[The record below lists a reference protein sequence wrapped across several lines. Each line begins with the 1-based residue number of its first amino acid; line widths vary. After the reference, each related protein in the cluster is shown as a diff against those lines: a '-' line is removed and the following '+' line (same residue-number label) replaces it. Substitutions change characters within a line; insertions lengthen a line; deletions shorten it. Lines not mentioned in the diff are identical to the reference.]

1 MTMPN
6 RLHLLLLAVLLPFAN
21 ANAAPFAY
29 IVVGSPI
36 NALRVLDT
44 QTNLDA
50 RTPLALP
57 APLGPVA
64 LSANG
69 KLLYALSDRRVYS
82 VETATNNVAAP
93 IDVPEATGMALS
105 PDGRRL
111 YGAGVQ
117 QRFVVELATGKV
129 TTLPQSGIITYA
141 PEVIAAA
148 DGQVYWTQCA
158 IGLICVLFSGDPESF
173 AEKWS
178 VSVGAD
184 RGPGIAA
191 APDGTRVYVSASSS
205 PHFPWAIIKSI
216 STETRQVMGSLDLG
230 VYGLYPGRMAISPDG
245 RQLYSL
251 NGASPSVT
259 VVDTATMTI
268 VKNIPLDVGNVG
280 TAGPQGGIAITPNGK
295 TIYVTN
301 GALGTVSVIDT
312 GTLAVTLTIGG
323 FGRADSSGN
332 FMGPAERSE
341 AVEYYNATLD
351 HYFVTALY
359 TEIYALDNGA
369 VAGWSRTGQ
378 TFPVYGAQNRG
389 GSPVCRYYIPPAYG
403 DSHFYSASPAEC
415 AEVRAKFPTF
425 VLEASDVF
433 YIDLPDSITGS
444 CPPGD
449 APVYRMWNKRA
460 DSNHRYTTSVAVRDS
475 MLGKGYIPEGYGPD
489 ATSMCA
495 P

>member
-141 PEVIAAA
+141 
-148 DGQVYWTQCA
+148 
-158 IGLICVLFSGDPESF
+158 
-173 AEKWS
+173 
-178 VSVGAD
+178 
-184 RGPGIAA
+184 
-191 APDGTRVYVSASSS
+191 
-205 PHFPWAIIKSI
+205 
-216 STETRQVMGSLDLG
+216 
-230 VYGLYPGRMAISPDG
+230 
-245 RQLYSL
+245 
-251 NGASPSVT
+251 
-259 VVDTATMTI
+259 
-268 VKNIPLDVGNVG
+268 
-280 TAGPQGGIAITPNGK
+280 
-295 TIYVTN
+295 
-301 GALGTVSVIDT
+301 
-312 GTLAVTLTIGG
+312 
-323 FGRADSSGN
+323 
-332 FMGPAERSE
+332 
-341 AVEYYNATLD
+341 
-351 HYFVTALY
+351 
-359 TEIYALDNGA
+359 
-369 VAGWSRTGQ
+369 
-378 TFPVYGAQNRG
+378 
-389 GSPVCRYYIPPAYG
+389 
-403 DSHFYSASPAEC
+403 
-415 AEVRAKFPTF
+415 
-425 VLEASDVF
+425 
-433 YIDLPDSITGS
+433 
-444 CPPGD
+444 
-449 APVYRMWNKRA
+449 
-460 DSNHRYTTSVAVRDS
+460 
-475 MLGKGYIPEGYGPD
+475 
-489 ATSMCA
+489 
-495 P
+495 